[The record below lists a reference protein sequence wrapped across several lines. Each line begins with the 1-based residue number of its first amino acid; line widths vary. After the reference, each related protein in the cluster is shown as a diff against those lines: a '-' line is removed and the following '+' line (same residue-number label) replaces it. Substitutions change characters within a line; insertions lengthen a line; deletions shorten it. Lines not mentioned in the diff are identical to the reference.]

1 MKISRQRATLR
12 LIFLSLT
19 MLGGCSTSGAT
30 RANLLGTSYHAIAD
44 HYVEPLPSST
54 IGLASLRSLAQL
66 NDAIAVTQV
75 GEDVI
80 LSYSGRVIA
89 RFRAPPSTDW
99 QGWGE
104 IAAQITAV
112 AVSASPTLAQLES
125 KIIDSAL
132 LDAGMA
138 VLDRFSRYEP
148 PEAVPL
154 DLVDWDELGEPMSF
168 KVAQDARAG
177 PSSDAVLFPS
187 AEVEFANGIAVIR
200 IRCFAKATSQILSSR
215 LAAVL
220 DNPAVALRGLVLDVR
235 DNPGGNITSMAA
247 VADLFMDRGTI
258 VSFDARNPRDR
269 FSITATAKSAAYQ
282 RVPMVVLINGRT
294 ISAAEVLAA
303 ALQGNGRAVVIGTP
317 SYGKGIA
324 QMQIGLPNGGRL
336 RLSSAQM
343 SAPAGYLLHYHG
355 VVPDVCT
362 TLSEDDR
369 ESYQSAIE
377 RPRGSLTE
385 IDWNI
390 LRRACPQAPDRDA
403 IDRDLVELATDAL
416 SRL

>member
-1 MKISRQRATLR
+1 
-12 LIFLSLT
+12 
-19 MLGGCSTSGAT
+19 
-30 RANLLGTSYHAIAD
+30 
-44 HYVEPLPSST
+44 
-54 IGLASLRSLAQL
+54 
-66 NDAIAVTQV
+66 
-75 GEDVI
+75 
-80 LSYSGRVIA
+80 
-89 RFRAPPSTDW
+89 
-99 QGWGE
+99 
-104 IAAQITAV
+104 
-112 AVSASPTLAQLES
+112 
-125 KIIDSAL
+125 
-132 LDAGMA
+132 
-138 VLDRFSRYEP
+138 
-148 PEAVPL
+148 
-154 DLVDWDELGEPMSF
+154 MSF

-269 FSITATAKSAAYQ
+269 FSITATAKSEAYQ

-303 ALQGNGRAVVIGTP
+303 ALQGNGRAVVIGTS

-324 QMQIGLPNGGRL
+324 QSQILLPNGGRL
-336 RLSSAQM
+336 WLSSAQM

-385 IDWNI
+385 IDWKI
-390 LRRACPQAPDRDA
+390 LRQACPQAPDRDA
-403 IDRDLVELATDAL
+403 IDRDLVEIATRVL
-416 SRL
+416 SRF

>member
-1 MKISRQRATLR
+1 MKISRQFATLC
-12 LIFLSLT
+12 LIFLSLAT
-19 MLGGCSTSGAT
+19 LGGCSTSTAT
-30 RANLLGTSYHAIAD
+30 RADLLGTSYRAITD
-44 HYVEPLPSST
+44 NYVEPLPSST
-54 IGLASLRSLAQL
+54 IALASLRGLAQL
-66 NDAIAVTQV
+66 NDAIAVTPI
-75 GEDVI
+75 GEDLA

-89 RFRAPPSTDW
+89 RFRAPPSPDW

-125 KIIDSAL
+125 KTVDSTL

-154 DLVDWDELGEPMSF
+154 DLVDQNELDEPVSS
-168 KVAQDARAG
+168 KVVGDARSG
-177 PSSDAVLFPS
+177 PSFDAVFFPS
-187 AEVEFANGIAVIR
+187 AEVEFADGIAVIR

-220 DNPAVALRGLVLDVR
+220 GNPAVALRGFVLDLR

-247 VADLFMDRGTI
+247 IADLFMDRGTI
-258 VSFDARNPRDR
+258 VSFDGRNPRDR
-269 FSITATAKSAAYQ
+269 FSITATAKSTAYQ
-282 RVPMVVLINGRT
+282 RIPMVVLINGRT

-324 QMQIGLPNGGRL
+324 QSQIPLPNGGRL
-336 RLSSAQM
+336 WLSSVRM

-362 TLSEDDR
+362 TLAADDR
-369 ESYQSAIE
+369 ESYQAAIE
-377 RPRGSLTE
+377 RPRGSLSE
-385 IDWNI
+385 VDWKM
-390 LRRACPQAPDRDA
+390 LRQVCPQASDRDA
-403 IDRDLVELATDAL
+403 IDRDRVELATRAL